1 MSHNHT
7 HFASRIIIATAV
19 VAMGLVIAPSGAH
32 ASAGVTAAA
41 STSAKTAPGQPAFG
55 DKGPHVVAV
64 QTAIMRNG
72 FTLTGGATGVF
83 NKATKRALTSFQ
95 KVVGLKATGVVD
107 TATAKVLKVAVAST
121 TTVQATTTTVA
132 ATTTTIAATTTTVAA
147 TTTTAP
153 AVVYPLTTSTLPVRG
168 AKGDAVMAVQKAL
181 KAAGLE
187 VRGGIDGA
195 FGSGTTA
202 TISSFQTSKGLTA
215 SGVLDIPTA
224 VALALIAPVAA
235 PAPAPATVSV
245 ASTSSLLNPS
255 SLPVRGNRG
264 DSVRT
269 VQNALINAG
278 IEVKGGA
285 DGVFGGATYVALQK
299 YQTANGLSVTGTL
312 TTQTAVKLSLVAA
325 PAVSISVFPVQGLC
339 SYENTWHAPRGIERL
354 HLGVDILAKE
364 GNLLYA
370 VTDGTITKVYT
381 VGTDKLAG
389 NGVRLTMADGTYF
402 FYGHMQKIADGI
414 TIGTKVKAGQVVGYL
429 GKTGGTTTPHLH
441 LEVHP
446 LGGAAID
453 PTPVVSAVD
462 ACSVTTPLAAP
473 GA

>member
-7 HFASRIIIATAV
+7 HFVNRIIVATAV
-19 VAMGLVIAPSGAH
+19 VAMGLVMAPTGAH
-32 ASAGVTAAA
+32 ASTGVVAA
-41 STSAKTAPGQPAFG
+41 SSASAKTAPGQPAFG

-72 FTLTGGATGVF
+72 FTLNGGATGVF
-83 NKATKRALTSFQ
+83 NKSTQRALKTFQ

-107 TATAKVLKVAVAST
+107 TATAKVLKVAAAAT

-132 ATTTTIAATTTTVAA
+132 PTTTTT
-147 TTTTAP
+147 P

-168 AKGDAVMAVQKAL
+168 AKGDAVLSVQKAL

-187 VRGGIDGA
+187 VKGGIDGA
-195 FGSGTTA
+195 FGSGTTS
-202 TISSFQTSKGLTA
+202 TIASFQTSKGLTA

-235 PAPAPATVSV
+235 PAPAPAAVSI
-245 ASTSSLLNPS
+245 ASTTTLIDPS
-255 SLPVRGNRG
+255 ALPVRGNRG

-269 VQNALINAG
+269 LQNALIGAG

-285 DGVFGGATYVALQK
+285 DGVFGGATFIALQK
-299 YQTANGLSVTGTL
+299 YQTANALTVTGTL
-312 TTQTAVKLSLVAA
+312 TTQTAVKLGLVAA
-325 PAVSISVFPVQGLC
+325 PAVAISVFPVQGPC
-339 SYENTWHAPRGIERL
+339 NYENTWHAPRGTDRK
-354 HLGVDILAKE
+354 HLGVDIIAKE

-370 VTDGTITKVYT
+370 VADGTITKLYT

-402 FYGHMQKIADGI
+402 FYGHMQKVADGM

-429 GKTGGTTTPHLH
+429 GKTGATNTPHLH
-441 LEVHP
+441 IEVHP

-453 PTPVVSAVD
+453 PTPVMSAVD
-462 ACSVTTPLAAP
+462 ACSVTTPLPVPAA
-473 GA
+473 

>member
-7 HFASRIIIATAV
+7 HFASRIVIATAV
-19 VAMGLVIAPSGAH
+19 VAMGLVLAPSGAH
-32 ASAGVTAAA
+32 ASTGVTATA

-107 TATAKVLKVAVAST
+107 TATAKVLKVAAAST

-132 ATTTTIAATTTTVAA
+132 ATTTTVAA
-147 TTTTAP
+147 TTTTTP
-153 AVVYPLTTSTLPVRG
+153 TVVYPLTTSTLPVRG
-168 AKGDAVMAVQKAL
+168 AKGDAVIAVQKAL
-181 KAAGLE
+181 KAAGLD
-187 VRGGIDGA
+187 VKGGIDGA
-195 FGSGTTA
+195 FGSGTTS
-202 TISSFQTSKGLTA
+202 TISSFQISKGLTA
-215 SGVLDIPTA
+215 NGVLDIPTA

-235 PAPAPATVSV
+235 PAPAAVSV

-269 VQNALINAG
+269 LQNALIKAG

-414 TIGTKVKAGQVVGYL
+414 SVGTKVKAGQVVGYN
-429 GKTGGTTTPHLH
+429 GKTGATNTPHLH
-441 LEVHP
+441 IEVHP

-453 PTPVVSAVD
+453 PTPIMAAVD
-462 ACSVTTPLAAP
+462 ACSVTAPLPVPAA
-473 GA
+473 

>member
-1 MSHNHT
+1 MSHKHS
-7 HFASRIIIATAV
+7 HFVNRIIVATAV
-19 VAMGLVIAPSGAH
+19 VAIGLVMAPTGAH
-32 ASAGVTAAA
+32 ASTGVLA
-41 STSAKTAPGQPAFG
+41 SSSATAKTAPGQPVFG

-107 TATAKVLKVAVAST
+107 TATAKVLKVAAAST

-132 ATTTTIAATTTTVAA
+132 ETTTTVAA
-147 TTTTAP
+147 PTTTTP
-153 AVVYPLTTSTLPVRG
+153 AIVYPLTTSTLPVRG
-168 AKGDAVMAVQKAL
+168 AKGDAVVALQKAL
-181 KAAGLE
+181 KAAGLD
-187 VRGGIDGA
+187 VKGGIDGA
-195 FGSGTTA
+195 FGSGTTS
-202 TISSFQTSKGLTA
+202 TISLFQTNKGLTVT
-215 SGVLDIPTA
+215 GVLDIPTA
-224 VALALIAPVAA
+224 VALALVAPIAA
-235 PAPAPATVSV
+235 PAAAAVSV

-269 VQNALINAG
+269 LQNALIKAG

-285 DGVFGGATYVALQK
+285 DGVFGGATFVALQK
-299 YQTANGLSVTGTL
+299 FQTANALTVTGTL
-312 TTQTAVKLSLVAA
+312 TTQTAVKLGLVAP
-325 PAVSISVFPVQGLC
+325 PAVAISVFPVQGPC
-339 SYENTWHAPRGIERL
+339 SYENTWHAPRGTDRK

-364 GNLLYA
+364 GNLVYA
-370 VTDGTITKVYT
+370 VADGTITKLYT

-389 NGVRLTMADGTYF
+389 NGVRLTMPDGTYF

-414 TIGTKVKAGQVVGYL
+414 TVGTKVKAGQVVGYN
-429 GKTGGTTTPHLH
+429 GKTGATNTPHLH
-441 LEVHP
+441 IEVHP

-453 PTPVVSAVD
+453 PTPIMAAVD
-462 ACSVTTPLAAP
+462 ACSVTTPLPVPTA
-473 GA
+473 

>member
-7 HFASRIIIATAV
+7 HFASRIVIATAV
-19 VAMGLVIAPSGAH
+19 VAMGLVMAPSGAH
-32 ASAGVTAAA
+32 ASTGVTATA

-107 TATAKVLKVAVAST
+107 TATAKVLKVAAAST

-132 ATTTTIAATTTTVAA
+132 ATTTTVAA
-147 TTTTAP
+147 TTTTTP
-153 AVVYPLTTSTLPVRG
+153 TVVYPLTTSTLPVRG
-168 AKGDAVMAVQKAL
+168 AKGDAVIAVQKAL
-181 KAAGLE
+181 KAAGLD
-187 VRGGIDGA
+187 VKGGIDGA
-195 FGSGTTA
+195 FGSGTTS
-202 TISSFQTSKGLTA
+202 TISSFQVSKGLTA
-215 SGVLDIPTA
+215 NGVLDIPTA

-235 PAPAPATVSV
+235 PAPAAVSV

-269 VQNALINAG
+269 LQNALIKAG

-370 VTDGTITKVYT
+370 VADGTITKVYT

-414 TIGTKVKAGQVVGYL
+414 SVGTKVKAGQVVGYN
-429 GKTGGTTTPHLH
+429 GKTGATNTPHLH
-441 LEVHP
+441 IEVHP

-453 PTPVVSAVD
+453 PTPIMAAVD
-462 ACSVTTPLAAP
+462 ACSVTAPLPVPAA
-473 GA
+473 

>member
-1 MSHNHT
+1 MSHNHS
-7 HFASRIIIATAV
+7 HFVNRIIVATAV
-19 VAMGLVIAPSGAH
+19 VAIGLVMAPTGAH
-32 ASAGVTAAA
+32 ASTGVLA
-41 STSAKTAPGQPAFG
+41 SSSATAKTAPGQPVFG

-107 TATAKVLKVAVAST
+107 TATAKVLKVAAAST

-132 ATTTTIAATTTTVAA
+132 ETTTTVAA
-147 TTTTAP
+147 PTTTTP
-153 AVVYPLTTSTLPVRG
+153 AIVYPLSTSTLPVRG
-168 AKGDAVMAVQKAL
+168 AKGDAVVALQKAL
-181 KAAGLE
+181 KAAGLD
-187 VRGGIDGA
+187 VKGGIDGA
-195 FGSGTTA
+195 FGSGTTS
-202 TISSFQTSKGLTA
+202 TISLFQTNKGLTVT
-215 SGVLDIPTA
+215 GVLDIPTA
-224 VALALIAPVAA
+224 VALALVAPIAA
-235 PAPAPATVSV
+235 PAAAAVSV

-269 VQNALINAG
+269 LQNALIKAG

-285 DGVFGGATYVALQK
+285 DGVFGGATFVALQK
-299 YQTANGLSVTGTL
+299 FQTANALTVTGTL
-312 TTQTAVKLSLVAA
+312 TTQTAVKLGLVAP
-325 PAVSISVFPVQGLC
+325 PAVAISVFPVQGPC
-339 SYENTWHAPRGIERL
+339 SYENTWHAPRGTDRK

-364 GNLLYA
+364 GNLVYA
-370 VTDGTITKVYT
+370 VADGTITKLYT

-389 NGVRLTMADGTYF
+389 NGVRLTMPDGTYF

-414 TIGTKVKAGQVVGYL
+414 TVGTKVKAGQVVGYN
-429 GKTGGTTTPHLH
+429 GKTGATNTPHLH
-441 LEVHP
+441 IEVHP

-453 PTPVVSAVD
+453 PTPIMAAVD
-462 ACSVTTPLAAP
+462 ACSVTTPLPVPAA
-473 GA
+473 

>member
-7 HFASRIIIATAV
+7 HFVNRIIVATAV
-19 VAMGLVIAPSGAH
+19 VAIGLVMAPTGAH
-32 ASAGVTAAA
+32 ASTGVLA
-41 STSAKTAPGQPAFG
+41 SSSATAKTAPGQPVFG

-132 ATTTTIAATTTTVAA
+132 ETTTTVAA
-147 TTTTAP
+147 PTTTTP
-153 AVVYPLTTSTLPVRG
+153 AIVYPLTTSTLPVRG
-168 AKGDAVMAVQKAL
+168 AKGDAVVALQKAL
-181 KAAGLE
+181 KAAGLD
-187 VRGGIDGA
+187 VKGGIDGA
-195 FGSGTTA
+195 FGSGTTS
-202 TISSFQTSKGLTA
+202 TISLFQTSKGLTA

-224 VALALIAPVAA
+224 VALALVAPIAA
-235 PAPAPATVSV
+235 PAPAAVSV

-255 SLPVRGNRG
+255 SLPIRGNRG

-269 VQNALINAG
+269 LQNALIKAG

-285 DGVFGGATYVALQK
+285 DGVFGGATFVALQK
-299 YQTANGLSVTGTL
+299 YQTANALTVTGTL
-312 TTQTAVKLSLVAA
+312 TTQTAVKLGLVAA
-325 PAVSISVFPVQGLC
+325 PAVAISVFPVQGLC
-339 SYENTWHAPRGIERL
+339 SYENTWHAPRGTDRK

-364 GNLLYA
+364 GNLVYA
-370 VTDGTITKVYT
+370 VADGTITKLYT
-381 VGTDKLAG
+381 VGTDTLAG
-389 NGVRLTMADGTYF
+389 NGVRLTLPDGTYF

-414 TIGTKVKAGQVVGYL
+414 TVGTKVKAGQVVGYN
-429 GKTGGTTTPHLH
+429 GKTGATNTPHLH
-441 LEVHP
+441 IEVHP

-453 PTPVVSAVD
+453 PTPIMAAVD
-462 ACSVTTPLAAP
+462 ACSVTTPLPVPAA
-473 GA
+473 

>member
-7 HFASRIIIATAV
+7 HFASRIVIATAV
-19 VAMGLVIAPSGAH
+19 VAMGLVLAPSGAH
-32 ASAGVTAAA
+32 ASTGVTATA

-107 TATAKVLKVAVAST
+107 TATAKVLKVAAAST

-132 ATTTTIAATTTTVAA
+132 ATTTTVAA
-147 TTTTAP
+147 TTTTTP
-153 AVVYPLTTSTLPVRG
+153 TVVYPLTTSTLPVRG
-168 AKGDAVMAVQKAL
+168 AKGDAVIAVQKAL
-181 KAAGLE
+181 KAAGLD
-187 VRGGIDGA
+187 VKGGIDGA
-195 FGSGTTA
+195 FGSGTTS
-202 TISSFQTSKGLTA
+202 TISSFQISKGLTA
-215 SGVLDIPTA
+215 TGVLDIPTA
-224 VALALIAPVAA
+224 VALALVAPVAVPV
-235 PAPAPATVSV
+235 PAPAAVSV

-269 VQNALINAG
+269 LQNALIKAG

-370 VTDGTITKVYT
+370 VADGTITKVYT

-414 TIGTKVKAGQVVGYL
+414 SVGTKVKAGQVVGYN
-429 GKTGGTTTPHLH
+429 GKTGATNTPHLH
-441 LEVHP
+441 IEVHP

-453 PTPVVSAVD
+453 PTPIMAAVD
-462 ACSVTTPLAAP
+462 ACSVTAPLPVPAA
-473 GA
+473 

>member
-7 HFASRIIIATAV
+7 HFVSRIIIATAV
-19 VAMGLVIAPSGAH
+19 VAMGLVMSPSGAH
-32 ASAGVTAAA
+32 ASTGVIATA
-41 STSAKTAPGQPAFG
+41 STSTKTAPGQPAFG

-72 FTLTGGATGVF
+72 FTLNGGATGVF

-132 ATTTTIAATTTTVAA
+132 ATTTTIAATTTT
-147 TTTTAP
+147 AP

-168 AKGDAVMAVQKAL
+168 AKGDAVVAVQKAL

-187 VRGGIDGA
+187 VKGGIDGA

-224 VALALIAPVAA
+224 VALALVAPVAV
-235 PAPAPATVSV
+235 PAPAPAAVSV

-264 DSVRT
+264 DSVRS
-269 VQNALINAG
+269 VQNALITAG

-299 YQTANGLSVTGTL
+299 YQTTNGLSVTGTL
-312 TTQTAVKLSLVAA
+312 TTQTAVKLGLVAA

-339 SYENTWHAPRGIERL
+339 SYENTWHAPRGTDRK

-370 VTDGTITKVYT
+370 VTDGTISKLYT

-402 FYGHMQKIADGI
+402 FYGHMQKIAAGI

-429 GKTGGTTTPHLH
+429 GKTGATNTPHLH
-441 LEVHP
+441 IEVHP

-453 PTPVVSAVD
+453 PTPVMAAVD
-462 ACSVTTPLAAP
+462 ACGVTAPLPTPAP
-473 GA
+473 

>member
-7 HFASRIIIATAV
+7 HFVNRIIVATAIA
-19 VAMGLVIAPSGAH
+19 AMGLVMAPTG
-32 ASAGVTAAA
+32 ASASTGVVAA
-41 STSAKTAPGQPAFG
+41 SSATAKTAPGQPAFG

-72 FTLTGGATGVF
+72 FTLNGGATGVF
-83 NKATKRALTSFQ
+83 NKSTQRALKSFQ
-95 KVVGLKATGVVD
+95 KVVGLKPTGVVD
-107 TATAKVLKVAVAST
+107 TATAKVLKVAAATT

-132 ATTTTIAATTTTVAA
+132 PTTTTTPVVA
-147 TTTTAP
+147 
-153 AVVYPLTTSTLPVRG
+153 YPLTTSTLPVRG
-168 AKGDAVMAVQKAL
+168 AKGDAVVAVQKAL

-187 VRGGIDGA
+187 VKGGIDGA
-195 FGSGTTA
+195 FGSGTTS
-202 TISSFQTSKGLTA
+202 TIVSFQTSKGLTA

-235 PAPAPATVSV
+235 PAPAPAPAAVSI
-245 ASTSSLLNPS
+245 ASTPTLLDSSA
-255 SLPVRGNRG
+255 LPARGNRG
-264 DSVRT
+264 DAVRT
-269 VQNALINAG
+269 LQKALINAG

-285 DGVFGGATYVALQK
+285 DGVFGGATFVALQK
-299 YQTANGLSVTGTL
+299 FQTANALSVTGTL
-312 TTQTAVKLSLVAA
+312 TTQTAVKLGLVAA
-325 PAVSISVFPVQGLC
+325 PAVAISVFPVQGLC
-339 SYENTWHAPRGIERL
+339 SYENTWHAPRGADRK
-354 HLGVDILAKE
+354 HLGVDIIAKE

-370 VTDGTITKVYT
+370 VADGTITKLYT